1 MAQYQNLG
9 DDLSSIFPEQTKAI
23 PRIIVWSIIFII
35 DLGLAAFLVF
45 QTGLIDLLDGKLG
58 SLLVTG
64 LTLIVAGGLFWA
76 ESLIWKTILRLFR

>member
-35 DLGLAAFLVF
+35 DLGLAAFLAF